1 MHKVENSSLKNLLVR
16 IQLNIKI
23 KNNYLCNDFIVIYFL
38 YKILSLNL
46 IFIFSYYFDIYFI
59 NFKNYFNKQKKNG

>member
-1 MHKVENSSLKNLLVR
+1 MHKVENSSLKNLLVH

-46 IFIFSYYFDIYFI
+46 IFIFSYYFDCIKNN
-59 NFKNYFNKQKKNG
+59 NFR

>member
-1 MHKVENSSLKNLLVR
+1 MYKVENSSLKNLLVH

-38 YKILSLNL
+38 YKIISLN
-46 IFIFSYYFDIYFI
+46 
-59 NFKNYFNKQKKNG
+59 

>member
-1 MHKVENSSLKNLLVR
+1 MHKVENSSLKNLLVH

-46 IFIFSYYFDIYFI
+46 IFIFSYYFDI
-59 NFKNYFNKQKKNG
+59 KKLHIIIIFHVKFFF

>member
-1 MHKVENSSLKNLLVR
+1 MYKVENSSLKNLLVH

-46 IFIFSYYFDIYFI
+46 IFIFSYYFDKIQNYNKYFKFIYI
-59 NFKNYFNKQKKNG
+59 

>member
-1 MHKVENSSLKNLLVR
+1 MYKVENSSLKNLLVR

-38 YKILSLNL
+38 YKILSLN
-46 IFIFSYYFDIYFI
+46 
-59 NFKNYFNKQKKNG
+59 